1 MIATAKNYDVICF
14 QLRNNL
20 YSQLDSPLKKDLNRL
35 SNDIKAIITSG
46 KKIQSQSVDMLSQV
60 FNLRIK
66 ALKWLADDKN
76 FDYLKMLNDIF
87 PQIEE
92 LKSNKKLE
100 VLTENLLFALRC
112 NHRVVESLVGTNE
125 FSSDTIASNISQ
137 LPDITYQQ
145 YLASLAFANLDD
157 ETSQKIVDWTN
168 ASLHIEFVLVAADI
182 ISENK
187 LKISNKTIN
196 ELAFLVADSAQEYS
210 ALAAELGILK
220 IRSTRQ
226 SFSLCQGRNRQY
238 KSWNSTK
245 RNQRTRT
252 RFRKT
257 LCNNQI
263 IQQS

>member
-20 YSQLDSPLKKDLNRL
+20 YSQLESPLKKELNRL
-35 SNDIKAIITSG
+35 SSDIKAIITSG
-46 KKIQSQSVDMLSQV
+46 KKIQAQSVNMLSQV

-76 FDYLKMLNDIF
+76 FDYLEMPNDIF

-92 LKSNKKLE
+92 LKSNIKLE

-112 NHRVVESLVGTNE
+112 NQRVVESIVGTSE
-125 FSSDTIASNISQ
+125 FSPDSFTSNISQ

-145 YLASLAFANLDD
+145 FIASLAFANLDD

-182 ISENK
+182 IGDDK
-187 LKISNKTIN
+187 LKISDKTIN
-196 ELAFLVADSAQEYS
+196 ELAFLVADAAQEYS
-210 ALAAELGILK
+210 ALATELGILK
-220 IRSTRQ
+220 TRSTRQ
-226 SFSLCQGRNRQY
+226 SFSNL
-238 KSWNSTK
+238 SFDNSFIK
-245 RNQRTRT
+245 EQKQLADLGLDDFAAN
-252 RFRKT
+252 
-257 LCNNQI
+257 LSN
-263 IQQS
+263 